1 MIIGPFRIYQI
12 LLIIITIIAIIFM
25 YNRLRVKKITPATFG
40 LWVVICLIINFFAF
54 APKLS
59 DPLAGFFGFGRGLDL
74 LLVVGFAFT
83 VYVLFRLYVK
93 IDEINQNMTDLV
105 RALAIH
111 DEIKL
116 EDIESE
122 LKEKKE

>member
-1 MIIGPFRIYQI
+1 
-12 LLIIITIIAIIFM
+12 M